1 MTKQQAIKRA
11 QQLAKRDECI
21 MYVLREDGE
30 WHYADDYDMD
40 TFYCGVEPEYAV
52 DSEGV
57 TL

>member
-1 MTKQQAIKRA
+1 MTRQQAIKRA

-21 MYVLREDGE
+21 MYVLREDSE

-40 TFYCGVEPEYAV
+40 TFYLGVEPDYAV
-52 DSEGV
+52 DCDGV